1 MPMMTKDWMGLP
13 VAPFHSPERTRS
25 EKALMRPSTSCTSG
39 TTFLPPACARIAP
52 QPALTQ
58 PFAGVLWWAAHHDGL
73 VGAGAQGGVEDGAL
87 LRGVHDLAGLDR
99 RHFLAGGARAV
110 SARRALREGELRSPW
125 PPPAPRRAWRA
136 GPWSPS

>member
-52 QPALTQ
+52 QRALTQ
-58 PFAGVLWWAAHHDGL
+58 PFAGVLRW
-73 VGAGAQGGVEDGAL
+73 GG
-87 LRGVHDLAGLDR
+87 
-99 RHFLAGGARAV
+99 
-110 SARRALREGELRSPW
+110 SP
-125 PPPAPRRAWRA
+125 
-136 GPWSPS
+136 